1 MKFKFFILLLFF
13 THCSS
18 IFAQNQKQID
28 FYKSKLYEYQTIGI
42 DSALFYTEKIFV
54 SKKPIDLAF
63 AYAAKWQLLK
73 FKNQEL
79 DEIDYLNKIKIH
91 FNNTPKTSNNF
102 YDLARVYNIVGS
114 VYFNENKFSDAL
126 TFFLKAEKYALLNGD
141 VNQII
146 KVKGNIATVK
156 GDLKLVNDAISDI
169 KELLIL
175 IDNSKARLQKE
186 NFEELKTRNKLN
198 LGTFYIAN
206 LIDSKKKPCAD
217 SAKVVFNELL
227 KDQINDFYRAETYT
241 KLGVLYTELKEYPL
255 AVDYYKK
262 GIPLFSKIGN
272 ENEVITNIY
281 NIGFNQFQSK
291 NFKEAKKNFL
301 AVIKKKKDTVI
312 NFEFLFT
319 HKYLASIYTLE
330 KNDSAV
336 YYMERFLEYYS
347 KKTER
352 EKLELSKSY
361 SEIEKKD
368 LNDEIADLKQS
379 INHGS
384 RLKTILFSVVAL
396 LIAFVL
402 WLGFKY
408 FKNKKET
415 ESKLN
420 ELLEKVIDNN
430 KIRPKSFSKL
440 KITNE
445 NEQKIIDGLE
455 KLEREKYFLRT
466 DFNLHNVAK
475 KIGSNTTYLTS
486 VIKTYKEMSFND
498 YTNELRI
505 NYILSELL
513 VDKKLQNYTIQSLAE
528 QVGYK
533 KGASFSKIFKQKTG
547 VTPFQYIEKLK
558 SNT

>member
-1 MKFKFFILLLFF
+1 MMFKKIFILLFF
-13 THCSS
+13 TFSS
-18 IFAQNQKQID
+18 TIFAQNQKQID
-28 FYKSKLYEYQTIGI
+28 FYKKKCYDYQTIGI
-42 DSALFYTEKIFV
+42 DSALYYTDKIFK
-54 SKKPIDLAF
+54 SKRPIDLAI
-63 AYAAKWQLLK
+63 ANTLKWQFLMIN
-73 FKNQEL
+73 NQEL
-79 DEIDYLNKIKIH
+79 NEKDYLNKINFH
-91 FNNTPKTSNNF
+91 LNKTQKTKENY
-102 YDLARVYNIVGS
+102 YDLTSAYNIIGNI
-114 VYFNENKFSDAL
+114 YFRYGKYSNAL
-126 TFFLKAEKYALLNGD
+126 TYYLKAEKYAVLDGD

-146 KVKGNIATVK
+146 KIKGNISIVK
-156 GDLKLVNDAISDI
+156 GVLSLVDDAISDL
-169 KELLIL
+169 KELLDL
-175 IDNSKARLQKE
+175 IDKNQAKLQQA
-186 NFEELKTRNKLN
+186 NFEELKVRNELN
-198 LGTFYIAN
+198 LGTFY
-206 LIDSKKKPCAD
+206 LEKLLVSKKKAYAD
-217 SAKVVFNELL
+217 STKMIFNELL
-227 KDQINDFYRAETYT
+227 KVKNNDYYKAKTYT
-241 KLGVLYTELKEYPL
+241 KLGVLYTELKEYSL

-262 GIPLFSKIGN
+262 GILLFSKIGQ
-272 ENEVITNIY
+272 ENEVITNTY
-281 NIGFNQFQSK
+281 NIAFNQFQNH

-301 AVIKKKKDTVI
+301 TIIHKKKDTI
-312 NFEFLFT
+312 IDFNYLFT

-336 YYMERFLEYYS
+336 YYMERFIDYYS
-347 KKTER
+347 KKTES
-352 EKLELSKSY
+352 EKFELSKSY
-361 SEIEKKD
+361 SDIEKKD
-368 LNDEIADLKQS
+368 LNKEIANLKQT

-384 RLKTILFSVVAL
+384 QLKTILFFIVVL
-396 LIAFVL
+396 LMAFVL

-420 ELLEKVIDNN
+420 ELLEKVIENN
-430 KIRPKSFSKL
+430 EIRPKSFSKL

-528 QVGYK
+528 HVGYK

-558 SNT
+558 SNS

>member
-1 MKFKFFILLLFF
+1 MFKKILILLFF
-13 THCSS
+13 TFSS
-18 IFAQNQKQID
+18 TIFAQNQKQID

-42 DSALFYTEKIFV
+42 DSALFYTEKVFT
-54 SKKPIDLAF
+54 SKRPIDLAF

-79 DEIDYLNKIKIH
+79 DEIDYLNKIKFH
-91 FNNTPKTSNNF
+91 FNNTPKTSDNF

-126 TFFLKAEKYALLNGD
+126 TYFLKAEKYALLNGD
-141 VNQII
+141 ANQTI
-146 KVKGNIATVK
+146 KIKGNIATVK
-156 GDLKLVNDAISDI
+156 GDLKLVNDAISEI
-169 KELLIL
+169 KQLLYL
-175 IDNSKARLQKE
+175 IDKNQAKLQKE

-198 LGTFYIAN
+198 LGTFYITK
-206 LIDSKKKPCAD
+206 LIDSNERPYAD

-241 KLGVLYTELKEYPL
+241 KLGVLYTELKEYSL

-272 ENEVITNIY
+272 ENEVITNTY

-336 YYMERFLEYYS
+336 YFMERFLDYYS

-361 SEIEKKD
+361 NEIEKKD
-368 LNDEIADLKQS
+368 LNEEIIDLRQN

-384 RLKTILFSVVAL
+384 RLKTILFGIVVI
-396 LIAFVL
+396 LIVIL
-402 WLGFKY
+402 VWLVFKY

-420 ELLEKVIDNN
+420 ELLEKVIVSDEV
-430 KIRPKSFSKL
+430 KPKSFSKL

-505 NYILSELL
+505 NYILNELL

-528 QVGYK
+528 HIGYK

-558 SNT
+558 STT